1 MNAKYGLNLSGAP
14 KVNDPD
20 FVYQL
25 VFDPARG
32 ARSPKAR
39 FAYLFPSADSAL
51 ISVRLKA
58 GL

>member
-32 ARSPKAR
+32 ARTPKAR

-51 ISVRLKA
+51 ISCA
-58 GL
+58 